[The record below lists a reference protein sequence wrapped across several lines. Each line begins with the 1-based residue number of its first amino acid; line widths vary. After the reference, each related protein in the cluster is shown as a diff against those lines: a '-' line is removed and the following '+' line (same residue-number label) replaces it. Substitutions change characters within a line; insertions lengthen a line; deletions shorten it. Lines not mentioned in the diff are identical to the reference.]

1 MSQSPN
7 PSAKKQLFNIGIIG
21 GTNGLGAA
29 FADAWRQAGH
39 TVRVA
44 GRNSKQTP
52 QDTAKW
58 AQILIIAVPIAQT
71 SQVIQRLGPLMP
83 ANALLADMTS
93 IKAQPVAD
101 MLAAFSGSV
110 VGTHPLFG
118 PSNLSPNARVALC
131 EGRNVQAN
139 DPRISALFGQ
149 FQTEWLPAEQHD
161 QIMATVQAAN
171 HLATLAF
178 ASAAANSGA
187 SLSQLHSFATPSCQR
202 LLEAA
207 QHMFEAQPRLFSAIS
222 YGTPQAAN
230 ARAELLTATQQITQS
245 PEAFEQAFVQARD
258 FFLGSG
264 GSLSCK

>member
-83 ANALLADMTS
+83 ADALLADMTS

-118 PSNLSPNARVALC
+118 PQNLAPNARVALC
-131 EGRNVQAN
+131 EGRNVHSN
-139 DPRISALFGQ
+139 DPRIQSLFGQ
-149 FQTEWLPAEQHD
+149 FQTKWIPTEQHD

-178 ASAAANSGA
+178 ASAAANSGV
-187 SLSQLHSFATPSCQR
+187 SLSQLHAFATPSCQR

-222 YGTPQAAN
+222 YSTPQSAD
-230 ARAELLTATQQITQS
+230 ARAKILAATQQITKTPQ
-245 PEAFEQAFVQARD
+245 AFEQAFVQARD
-258 FFLGSG
+258 FFLDSEGS
-264 GSLSCK
+264 SS